1 MSVETMKSV
10 PDKSEP
16 PGAPPPRTTNIRGAL
31 ERFGLLIVLFALIG
45 IFTLVLPGTFFT
57 SVNLTVTLSAQAAI
71 LMLALAVTLPL
82 RAGDF
87 DLSVGM
93 VMIGTA
99 SVIGVLTTQQ
109 GWALGPA
116 VAVALVL
123 AMGIGLLNAALIV
136 GLGID
141 AFIVTLGTMTWLAG
155 VITAFTGGDVITGIP
170 AALGDL
176 ANTEVLGSIPS
187 RVFIGWGL
195 ALLLWYVYEYT
206 RFGRRLLFTG
216 GNRDAARLSGI
227 KVGRIRTAAF
237 VSAALISACAGIL
250 LAGALGAVD
259 PTSGHAYL
267 LQPYAA
273 AFLGTTVIQFRR
285 FNAIGTVVG
294 VYLLAVGV
302 SGLQLLGVEA
312 WVSDVFNGAVLVI
325 AVALAT
331 LMRRESIVKDM
342 RAALRRL
349 RAGAADRFTR
359 HPHSER

>member
-1 MSVETMKSV
+1 MSTETMETETTMV
-10 PDKSEP
+10 AEA
-16 PGAPPPRTTNIRGAL
+16 APAPAGRPAVRSAL
-31 ERFGLLIVLFALIG
+31 ERFGLLIVLFGLIG
-45 IFTLVLPGTFFT
+45 VFTLALPGTFFT
-57 SVNLTVTLSAQAAI
+57 STNLTVTLSGQAAI

-93 VMIGTA
+93 VMIGTGA
-99 SVIGVLTTQQ
+99 VIAVLTTRH
-109 GWALGPA
+109 GMGLVPA
-116 VAVALVL
+116 VAIALAL
-123 AMGIGLLNAALIV
+123 AAGIGLLNAALIV

-155 VITAFTGGDVITGIP
+155 VITAFTGGDVITGLP
-170 AALGDL
+170 TALSDL

-187 RVFIGWGL
+187 KVVFGWLL
-195 ALLLWYVYEYT
+195 ALGLWYVYEYT
-206 RFGRRLLFTG
+206 PFGRRLLFTG
-216 GNRDAARLSGI
+216 GNRDAAKLSGV
-227 KVGRIRTAAF
+227 KVGRVRTLAF
-237 VSAALISACAGIL
+237 VWAALIAGLAGVL

-285 FNAIGTVVG
+285 FNAMGTVIG

-312 WVSDVFNGAVLVI
+312 WVSDVFNGVVLVV
-325 AVALAT
+325 AVAIAT
-331 LMRRESIVKDM
+331 VMRRESLLKDI
-342 RAALRRL
+342 RDAGRRL
-349 RAGAADRFTR
+349 RARRAAA
-359 HPHSER
+359 